1 METVTFYCDISETC
15 HDFLSET
22 FGSVRAGAAFIL
34 NALPSLLANTWEEIL
49 TSGRLA
55 PDVVDSLLSR
65 ARQEEQIVIN
75 FSGIDLAQ
83 IFGPKWT
90 KQLGTLSWFDRV
102 ATTFWLAQQ
111 LGDRPIA
118 ISPDTGATSRRV
130 GMELH
135 KEAIQTSRL
144 FRQTGGSTNSG
155 ASFLLNSFIHW
166 HHVTISSLSQEVLSL
181 CSRVLCFESCSQP
194 QLSGRILQDRL
205 ARLGGP
211 ELPIFTLACIEIS
224 NMEKRKQKKTV
235 QASPKLT
242 ASVGDAFRD
251 LFPNANAGFGYVLSS
266 FPRMYQLTL
275 DTEIRSTF
283 CDTELQELYRKSQ
296 EVGIDLSNPQSAGD
310 AILLVARQSSDDMAG
325 KVNSLSPFA
334 RLCLEV
340 YLRTE
345 IKDA

>member
-1 METVTFYCDISETC
+1 MESISFYCRISNPC
-15 HDFLSET
+15 HDFLAQT
-22 FGSVRAGAAFIL
+22 FGSVRSGAAFIL
-34 NALPSLLANTWEEIL
+34 NAMPFWLASTWEEI
-49 TSGRLA
+49 TSSGRLT
-55 PDVVDSLLSR
+55 PDVLIAILNR
-65 ARQEEQIVIN
+65 LRHEQRITLN
-75 FSGIDLAQ
+75 FSGEVLVRNSGVA
-83 IFGPKWT
+83 
-90 KQLGTLSWFDRV
+90 LSSLSWFDRV
-102 ATTFWLAQQ
+102 AAEYWLLQQ
-111 LGDRPIA
+111 LEPEDIA
-118 ISPDTGATSRRV
+118 IEISPDVGPLSRRI
-130 GMELH
+130 GIELH
-135 KEAIQTSRL
+135 KEAADVAGSFTT
-144 FRQTGGSTNSG
+144 TGGNTDSG
-155 ASFLLNSFIHW
+155 ASFLLNSFLLW
-166 HHVTISSLSQEVLSL
+166 HHASISGVPHDVLSL
-181 CSRVLCFESCSQP
+181 CSRVLCYESCSQP